1 MIILSWSSIEEYK
14 PQGICKSSKAS
25 SQGFISKLMS
35 YFINYIRKQVVQIHC
50 TYIRITMRWTNQRQH
65 NTIQK
70 LLIFDTSN
78 KIGKAHASY
87 NLDPGG
93 TVYIHRCGLLYL
105 CLHFEL
111 NRTISRE
118 PLLSQKATRT
128 RTSGL
133 TLSVT
138 STRLLIISPLAAI
151 CLRSVDQLRSNTPG
165 KFSMTF
171 GTRRTRSSIS
181 CWAVAPEDIGW
192 SSPPS
197 IESRSWGRRVRIRT

>member
-1 MIILSWSSIEEYK
+1 
-14 PQGICKSSKAS
+14 
-25 SQGFISKLMS
+25 MS
-35 YFINYIRKQVVQIHC
+35 YFDFVDYTRKQVVQIHC
-50 TYIRITMRWTNQRQH
+50 TYIRITRWWTNQRQH
-65 NTIQK
+65 NATQK
-70 LLIFDTSN
+70 NLLIFDTSN

-87 NLDPGG
+87 NLYLGG
-93 TVYIHRCGLLYL
+93 TIYIHRCGLLYL

-118 PLLSQKATRT
+118 PLLNQKATQT

-138 STRLLIISPLAAI
+138 ATRFLIISPLAAI

-165 KFSMTF
+165 NFSMTF
-171 GTRRTRSSIS
+171 GTRRTKSSIS
-181 CWAVAPEDIGW
+181 CWAVAPENIGW